1 MAEIPN
7 STFITILLCDE
18 KKIRELNLS
27 FRKIDKATDVLSWK
41 HETTEK
47 EQNIELLKEF
57 PFGEIAIC
65 DKICESQANQN
76 GLGF

>member
-1 MAEIPN
+1 MVEIPN

-47 EQNIELLKEF
+47 EQNISYF
-57 PFGEIAIC
+57 
-65 DKICESQANQN
+65 
-76 GLGF
+76 